1 MNTSI
6 DDIELIRKMYS
17 TKTVLTE
24 ESELESSQASRVN
37 GESRY
42 YKANR
47 ITIEKLTQKN
57 KIDEIDS
64 LPPINK
70 DS

>member
-24 ESELESSQASRVN
+24 ESELESSQNSRMN

-42 YKANR
+42 YKSNR
-47 ITIEKLTQKN
+47 ITID
-57 KIDEIDS
+57 KISRVRDRKEEV
-64 LPPINK
+64 
-70 DS
+70 